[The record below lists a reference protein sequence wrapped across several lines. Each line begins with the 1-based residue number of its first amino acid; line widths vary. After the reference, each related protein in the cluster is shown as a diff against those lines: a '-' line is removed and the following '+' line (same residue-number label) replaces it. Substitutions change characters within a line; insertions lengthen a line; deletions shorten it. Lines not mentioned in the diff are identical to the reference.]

1 MRSYTITALALFV
14 SAISFAQ
21 EADQMSLGPRLGVNI
36 SNVSNQDDTKSKLG
50 LVGGLTFTYSFT
62 ETSGLTIDLL
72 YSGEGFEAANGDKVS
87 LNYLQLPI
95 YYNVFFGELGSA
107 FRPKVYA
114 GIAPAFLLSA
124 KSEDV
129 DIKEF
134 QNSINFSVLGGLG
147 FNYRLSDRVWLNTD
161 LRAFIGLTD
170 VRDKD
175 FRFTDETVASRNIQI
190 SLGVA
195 YGLARIQ

>member
-1 MRSYTITALALFV
+1 MRSYTITALALFM

-21 EADQMSLGPRLGVNI
+21 EADQMSLGPRVGVNI

-50 LVGGLTFTYSFT
+50 LAAGLTFTYSFT

-72 YSGEGFEAANGDKVS
+72 YSGEGYEAANGDKAS

-107 FRPKVYA
+107 FRPKVYV
-114 GIAPAFLLSA
+114 GVAPAFLLSA
-124 KSEDV
+124 KAEDV

-134 QNSINFSVLGGLG
+134 YNNINFSVLGGLG
-147 FNYRLSDRVWLNTD
+147 FNYRLSDRIWLNTD
-161 LRAFIGLTD
+161 VRAFIGLTD

-175 FRFTDETVASRNIQI
+175 WRLTDETVASRNIQI

-195 YGLARIQ
+195 YGLARI